1 MATSSWRRRHRS
13 GDVTGTLGIATIS
26 QQTHIHTQ
34 HTTHTH
40 THIHTHTQ
48 SHRRSGRPSERRQHC
63 QGNGDVIVRE
73 TATSSSGKR
82 RRHRQGNGDVITV
95 TSGIATISQQSDA
108 FATMLE
114 DRPKQHA
121 SAWGLST
128 KFVTMAA
135 LTVFPTL

>member
-1 MATSSWRRRHRS
+1 MATWSWRRGHRS
-13 GDVTGTLGIATIS
+13 GDVTVTLGIATIS

-40 THIHTHTQ
+40 TYTHTHNHTE
-48 SHRRSGRPSERRQHC
+48 G
-63 QGNGDVIVRE
+63 QGNCQKVGNMVRE
-73 TATSSSGKR
+73 TATSSGKR

-121 SAWGLST
+121 SAWGLRT

-135 LTVFPTL
+135 PMRASANRVGFP